1 VDLDALRDLHEPT
14 LSLLIYHRVR
24 EERDPIFPEELDRH
38 EFSRQ
43 MEWLSRWFNVMPL
56 STAIRRLVEG
66 TLPRRSAAVT
76 FDDGYADNA
85 EVALPIL
92 QRYEVPATFFV
103 ATGYLDGG
111 LMWNDA
117 IIHAIR
123 ESGRMLDLRAFG
135 LGQHQLDGDACRR
148 NVIEQIIGK
157 LKYMPQEER
166 SRLSSELMQSVGASA
181 PADTMLT
188 SEQVRKLANAGME
201 IGAHTVSHPI
211 LSKCDLPSARVEIAD
226 SRKHLQRLSGQ
237 PIEMF
242 AYPNGVPGV
251 DYDAKHVD
259 VVRDLGY
266 LGAVTTAAGVAT
278 KNSDRFQLPRFTPW
292 DRSELRFLGRLAW
305 NAWFQSRT
313 VV

>member
-1 VDLDALRDLHEPT
+1 MRDFHEPT
-14 LSLLIYHRVR
+14 LSVLIYHRVR
-24 EERDPIFPEELDRH
+24 EERDPIFPEELDRR

-43 MEWLSRWFNVMPL
+43 MEWVSRWFKVMPL
-56 STAIRRLVEG
+56 STAVRRLVEG

-92 QRYEVPATFFV
+92 QRCEVPATFFV

-123 ESGRMLDLRAFG
+123 KSDRMLDLRAFG
-135 LGQHQLDGDACRR
+135 FGQHHLDGDASRR

-157 LKYMPQEER
+157 LKYTPREER
-166 SRLSSELMQSVGASA
+166 SRRSSELMQSVGASV
-181 PADTMLT
+181 PADTMMT